1 MSTTDSDVFIPMD
14 KAARAYIA
22 MRDEIAKIQKEYD
35 SKIEALKGQ
44 QDQIR
49 YYMMEELKK
58 LGVTSMRTLAG
69 TIIMS
74 PKTRYFTND
83 WDAFKEF
90 VKANDAL
97 DLFEKRIA
105 QKNTAE
111 WLKENPDKVPPG
123 LSSESTYD
131 VSVRKA

>member
-1 MSTTDSDVFIPMD
+1 MAQDDTFVPMD
-14 KAARAYIA
+14 KAAKAYIA
-22 MRDEIAKIQKEYD
+22 MRDEIARIQKEFD
-35 SKIEALKGQ
+35 AKVEALKAQ

-49 YYMMEELKK
+49 YYMMEEMKK
-58 LGVTSMRTLAG
+58 LGLTSMRTLAG
-69 TIIMS
+69 TIIMT

-111 WLKENPDKVPPG
+111 WLKEHPTLVPPG

-131 VSVRKA
+131 VSVRKS

>member
-1 MSTTDSDVFIPMD
+1 MAQDDTYIPMD
-14 KAARAYIA
+14 KAARAYIKLREA
-22 MRDEIAKIQKEYD
+22 IAEKQKEAD
-35 SKIEALKGQ
+35 AAIEALKAQ

-49 YYMMEELKK
+49 YYIMEEMKK
-58 LGVTSMRTLAG
+58 LGVTSLRTVEG

-111 WLKENPDKVPPG
+111 WLRENPGKVPPG

-131 VSVRKA
+131 VSVRRA